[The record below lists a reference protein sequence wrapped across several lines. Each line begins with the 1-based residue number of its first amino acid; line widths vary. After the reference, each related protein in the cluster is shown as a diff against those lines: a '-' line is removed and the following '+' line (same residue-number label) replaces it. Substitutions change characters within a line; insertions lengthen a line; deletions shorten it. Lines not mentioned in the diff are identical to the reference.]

1 MTGVKD
7 DVPGGRPLL
16 RVEGVTKSFP
26 GVRALDGVDLTLRAG
41 EVHVLLGENGAG
53 KSTLIKMLSG
63 AHRPDGGRL
72 LADGGQDGT
81 REGLHEVHIRS
92 AQDAER
98 LGIATIYQ
106 EFNLVPGLTVAEN
119 IFLGRQ
125 PRTRLGLV
133 DKKTMRTRAAALL
146 RRVRLEV
153 SPDTPVGEL
162 GIARLQMVEIAKALS
177 LDARVLIMDEP
188 TAVLTSEEV
197 ETLFEIVRELR
208 DGGVG
213 VIFITH
219 HLDEIGV
226 LGDRVTV
233 LRDGRSVQEVPAA
246 TDEDELIRL
255 MVGRDIAEQYPRQR
269 PDEPGAPVLRVRGL
283 TRRGAAAGP
292 VFEGID
298 FEVRAGEVVGLAGLV
313 GAGRTEVVRAIFGVD
328 RYDAGTVEID
338 GKELARGDVRAA
350 MRAGLGLVPEDRKG
364 QGLVLDASLQDNL
377 TLARLDRDTRGGL
390 VDRGTQRREAAAVAA
405 QLKVR
410 MSGLG
415 QSARTL
421 SGGNQQK
428 IVIGKWLLTDTR
440 LLILDEPTRGI
451 DVGAK
456 VEIYQLINELTA
468 SGRAVLMISS
478 DLPEVLGMS
487 DRVLVMS
494 QGRLAGE
501 LPAEAA
507 TQDAVME
514 LALQAPDPDPK
525 STKQHDESAMEGSDV
540 H

>member
-63 AHRPDGGRL
+63 AHRPDEGRL
-72 LADGGQDGT
+72 LAEGGQDGT

-125 PRTRLGLV
+125 PRNRLGLV

-146 RRVRLEV
+146 RRVRLDV

-162 GIARLQMVEIAKALS
+162 GIACLQMVEIAKALS

-208 DGGVG
+208 DSGVG

-233 LRDGRSVQEVPAA
+233 LRDGRSVREVPAA

-313 GAGRTEVVRAIFGVD
+313 GAGRTEVVRSIFGVD

-514 LALQAPDPDPK
+514 LALQAPDHPK
-525 STKQHDESAMEGSDV
+525 STQHNDESAMEGSDV

>member
-1 MTGVKD
+1 MTGVND
-7 DVPGGRPLL
+7 DVPADGRELL

-26 GVRALDGVDLTLRAG
+26 GVRALDGVDLSLRAG

-63 AHRPDGGRL
+63 AHRPDEGRIL
-72 LADGGQDGT
+72 VDG
-81 REGLHEVHIRS
+81 RETVIRS

-98 LGIATIYQ
+98 LGIATIHQ

-125 PRTRLGLV
+125 PRTALGLV
-133 DKKTMRTRAAALL
+133 DRRTMRARAAELL
-146 RRVRLEV
+146 RRVRLDV
-153 SPDTPVGEL
+153 SPATPVSEL

-188 TAVLTSEEV
+188 TAVLTTEEV
-197 ETLFEIVRELR
+197 ATLFGIVRELR
-208 DGGVG
+208 ESGVG

-219 HLDEIGV
+219 HLDEIAA

-233 LRDGRSVQEVPAA
+233 LRDGRSVTEVPAS

-269 PDEPGAPVLRVRGL
+269 PDGPGAPLLRVRGL
-283 TRRGAAAGP
+283 TRAGAFADIG
-292 VFEGID
+292 

-313 GAGRTEVVRAIFGVD
+313 GAGRTEVARALFGVD
-328 RYDAGTVEID
+328 RYDSGTVEVD
-338 GKELARGDVRAA
+338 GLAPARGDVRAA

-364 QGLVLDASLQDNL
+364 QGLLLDASLRDNL
-377 TLARLDRDTRGGL
+377 TLARLDRDTRGGF
-390 VDRGTQRREAAAVAA
+390 VDRRAQRREAAAVAER
-405 QLKVR
+405 LKVR
-410 MSGLG
+410 MSGLE

-428 IVIGKWLLTDTR
+428 IVIGKWLLAGAR

-456 VEIYQLINELTA
+456 VEIYQLVNELTA
-468 SGRAVLMISS
+468 AGCAVLMISS

-487 DRVLVMS
+487 DRVLVMA
-494 QGRLAGE
+494 QGRIVGELAGE
-501 LPAEAA
+501 EA

-514 LALQAPDPDPK
+514 LAVRSPGGVGNRN
-525 STKQHDESAMEGSDV
+525 ESAMEGSDV
-540 H
+540 G